1 MLALRL
7 ALIWLATFPALAS
20 ALPQTRA
27 TSAPIVRPRGVLI
40 VSVDG
45 LRPDLIFRADTP
57 NLHGLMARG
66 SFTMWALT
74 VPVAITLPS
83 HTSMLTGVPVEVHG
97 VTWNGDPPTAQSW
110 PARPT
115 LFAVAKQAGYRTA
128 MVAGKSKFAALA
140 VPGTLDRCYVPPDL
154 RGDSTVTDTATRW
167 IREDAPQVL
176 FVHLPLVDAA
186 GHNYGWGSPEQITAV
201 AKADRCIGRLL
212 DALAQQN
219 LLDSTVVLVTADHG
233 GAGKTHGKDDDRS
246 LHIPW
251 IIAGP
256 GIRQGYDLTQ
266 DAKLT
271 VHTEDSFATV
281 CSLLGIPVPD
291 SIAGRVVN
299 TAAPIAGPGGMEAHA
314 AGH

>member
-7 ALIWLATFPALAS
+7 AVIWLATFPTFAFAV
-20 ALPQTRA
+20 PQTGVPG
-27 TSAPIVRPRGVLI
+27 TPIARPRGVLMI
-40 VSVDG
+40 SVDG

-57 NLHGLMARG
+57 NLRNLMARG
-66 SFTMWALT
+66 SFTLWALT
-74 VPVAITLPS
+74 VPLAVTLPS

-97 VTWNGDPPTAQSW
+97 VTWNGDPPNSKSW

-140 VPGTLDRCYVPPDL
+140 VPGTLDHCYVPPDM
-154 RGDSTVTDTATRW
+154 RGDSTVTDTAAGW
-167 IREDAPQVL
+167 IRADAPQVL

-212 DALAQQN
+212 DALAQKN

-233 GAGKTHGKDDDRS
+233 GAGKSHGRGDDRS

-266 DAKLT
+266 DANLT
-271 VHTEDSFATV
+271 IHTEDSFATV
-281 CSLLGIPVPD
+281 CSLLGIPVAD
-291 SIAGRVVN
+291 SIMGRVVN
-299 TAAPIAGPGGMEAHA
+299 TAVSSAGPGAMEAHA